1 MKFSA
6 KVYEPMYEHNEKKY
20 IRFTIPQRVSEMI
33 ERMHANREHLL
44 TNKSV
49 SNPLEGQ
56 VLKVKV
62 PFRYRR
68 VMCEVKGRPLQSLI
82 RGDEVEIEVDFKG
95 IWNVGDHSGFS
106 WILSSSSVGSSVG

>member
-1 MKFSA
+1 MKLSA

-33 ERMHANREHLL
+33 ERMHANRVHLL

-49 SNPLEGQ
+49 SNPLEGH

-68 VMCEVKGRPLQSLI
+68 VMCEVKGDPCSLLY
-82 RGDEVEIEVDFKG
+82 GVMKLK
-95 IWNVGDHSGFS
+95 SK
-106 WILSSSSVGSSVG
+106 